1 MRSQS
6 IRYMRRRLAM
16 FDTDKVDWVVW
27 NDSFR
32 GGYVTRAGIALV
44 PRTRKA
50 R

>member
-6 IRYMRRRLAM
+6 IRYMRLRLAM
-16 FDTDKVDWVVW
+16 FDTDKIEWADR
-27 NDSFR
+27 DSTR
-32 GGYVTRAGIALV
+32 QKRLVTRAGIALV